1 MNYDAITAGVV
12 PGGLRNKTNIRILLC
27 YVLSETELS
36 INKNELLSEF
46 SENGSIN
53 WFELSEAIDDL
64 IEKGEF
70 KAENE
75 NIKITE
81 KGRQVA
87 DALYTDVPISTREDA
102 VQAVL
107 KINAKKIARENY
119 GTEIKKNDN
128 GTSFVYLFAGSSE
141 NRTDEIKLTMP
152 DTLTAEKIK
161 SNFEENPSEVFAA
174 IRNTL
179 FK

>member
-27 YVLSETELS
+27 YVLSETELA
-36 INKNELLSEF
+36 INKNELLSTF

-70 KAENE
+70 KENNE
-75 NIKITE
+75 NIEITE
-81 KGRQVA
+81 KGKQVA
-87 DALYTDVPISTREDA
+87 EALYTDVPVSTRENA
-102 VQAVL
+102 VEAVL
-107 KINAKKIARENY
+107 KINAKKIAKENY
-119 GTEIKKNDN
+119 GTEIKKNSD
-128 GTSFVYLFAGSSE
+128 GTSTVFLFAGSKE
-141 NRTDEIKLTMP
+141 NKTDEIKLIMP
-152 DTLTAEKIK
+152 DTLTATKIK
-161 SNFEENPSEVFAA
+161 NNFEENPSEVFAA
-174 IRNTL
+174 IRQTL

>member
-27 YVLSETELS
+27 YVLSETMLS
-36 INKNELLSEF
+36 INKNELLSAL

-70 KAENE
+70 KEKDK
-75 NIKITE
+75 NIEITE
-81 KGRQVA
+81 KGKQIA
-87 DALYTDVPISTREDA
+87 ETLYTDVPISTREEA
-102 VQAVL
+102 VEAVL

-119 GTEIKKNDN
+119 GTEIKNNTD
-128 GTSFVYLFAGSSE
+128 GTSTVFLFAGSNE
-141 NRTDEIKLTMP
+141 NRTDEIKLIMP
-152 DTLTAEKIK
+152 DFLTAEKIK
-161 SNFEENPSEVFAA
+161 NNFEENPSEVFAA

-179 FK
+179 FR